1 MGFCIIG
8 IAQAVTFSGLSLT
21 DAGHNAVT
29 STNTLLIGLNGG
41 GLLHTTFGAAATE
54 IFLNV
59 TSIKFAWGGNN
70 ANDFYVN
77 GATAVIPLPAAC
89 LSSAPALAYWA
100 SWVGG
105 EGGRLRLSR
114 ASFDHT
120 RFQSGPSSWTLKG
133 KKKQQYS

>member
-77 GATAVIPLPAAC
+77 GATAVIPLPAA
-89 LSSAPALAYWA
+89 LPLFGTGLGILGFLGWRRRRKAQA
-100 SWVGG
+100 V
-105 EGGRLRLSR
+105 
-114 ASFDHT
+114 
-120 RFQSGPSSWTLKG
+120 
-133 KKKQQYS
+133 